1 MANVLKSAFSTL
13 CAGTRVIKEGV
24 KFVGRNANKGGS
36 FVLDKT
42 TEQLDK
48 LASKMQENQV
58 ETQSVESPKN
68 EVVNQ

>member
-1 MANVLKSAFSTL
+1 MANLFKSAYSTV
-13 CAGTRVIKEGV
+13 CAGARVAKETV

-36 FVLDKT
+36 FVLDKA